1 MLVFIVQEAVVA
13 EKQVTKRRAYKTTTL
28 VTPHQLSSMAQEVV
42 AECGK
47 STVFQVE
54 PVPEEELEI
63 SYRKAP
69 KSK

>member
-1 MLVFIVQEAVVA
+1 MAA
-13 EKQVTKRRAYKTTTL
+13 EKQVTKRRAYKTTTR

-47 STVFQVE
+47 SNVFQVE

-69 KSK
+69 QSK